1 MGFPPPDLRR
11 ERNFEVEGWI
21 SVFVVV
27 VVEFLLLFSTDDE
40 EEEEE
45 EENSPI
51 SNLSTSPIVIYPG
64 EVCVTGQ
71 YTTPLNSK
79 FSGNF
84 FEYSSSIPIPFC
96 SNTIVVRPRD
106 TAGAIVSEIW
116 ASGMALHATKR

>member
-1 MGFPPPDLRR
+1 MGFPPPDLRSR
-11 ERNFEVEGWI
+11 RNFEVEGLI
-21 SVFVVV
+21 PVA
-27 VVEFLLLFSTDDE
+27 EFLLFSPDDDDE
-40 EEEEE
+40 EEDEE

-51 SNLSTSPIVIYPG
+51 SNRSTSPMVIYPG

-96 SNTIVVRPRD
+96 SKTIVVRPRV
-106 TAGAIVSEIW
+106 TAGAIVSAVW
-116 ASGMALHATKR
+116 DSGMALHATKR

>member
-1 MGFPPPDLRR
+1 MGLPPPDLRSR
-11 ERNFEVEGWI
+11 RNFEVEGLI
-21 SVFVVV
+21 
-27 VVEFLLLFSTDDE
+27 VVEFLLLFSPD
-40 EEEEE
+40 EEEE

-96 SNTIVVRPRD
+96 SNTIVVRPRV